1 MMLSHF
7 GEESIYHCI
16 YLLLIQ
22 NTLSMISAKEL
33 LAHVGHTAQSRTAL
47 IDPFP
52 HWLLFDSLPSKK
64 KIRF

>member
-1 MMLSHF
+1 
-7 GEESIYHCI
+7 
-16 YLLLIQ
+16 
-22 NTLSMISAKEL
+22 MISAKEL

-64 KIRF
+64 RYDFDSYEIRLKPNENRCSKSLRLA